1 MRRLSRRP
9 RRPKTRHPSHQRNRV
24 YVRRPKRRRASLS
37 VVKHAE
43 SPEAKRHKSKYDT
56 EYESTPER
64 LKYREELRQERR
76 KRGIDG
82 KGGPDMSHTKRGTLV
97 AESPHANRAR
107 HFKERGTL
115 KSQMMAISQLC
126 GYETISKNIK
136 EGTSFDLPASHW
148 AEDTRR
154 KREAE
159 EEERRLREDPTEEE
173 RMMDEATGKVGVAE
187 PRTRRLQRTSKP
199 STTEAQRVAVQQKLD
214 ARAAKQARKEEHE
227 RLFGRK
233 DIDAGGTVPG
243 SVREQIEDKGG
254 FITNQPRFHS
264 GQWVYDDN
272 IQRLVQLDDAH
283 THMGST
289 PEVSRYSS
297 MEDIGQYIDDMVSH
311 EEKWDKAGRAMG
323 LSDKVEPS
331 IVYSDAYRQME
342 QEESDKGLSM
352 EDPHDEIDFDAGKY
366 NEQGHRIRPETTT
379 GPQIGTLQ
387 ADDPKTISETEAL
400 ALNERQALRDLPQ
413 DANTA
418 AMLDA
423 VDPAVTYSSTE
434 GDVPVF
440 ETDEQI
446 RERMNRERGLPP
458 EFRRLVGVRPGNY
471 PDFGNRTRRRE
482 GEGPFGE
489 PFHE

>member
-1 MRRLSRRP
+1 M
-9 RRPKTRHPSHQRNRV
+9 
-24 YVRRPKRRRASLS
+24 
-37 VVKHAE
+37 VKHAE

-126 GYETISKNIK
+126 GYETISKAR
-136 EGTSFDLPASHW
+136 SFEEAMSRVRSDLRQVR
-148 AEDTRR
+148 D
-154 KREAE
+154 AE
-159 EEERRLREDPTEEE
+159 EEHRLREGPTKEES
-173 RMMDEATGKVGVAE
+173 MMDEATGKVGVAE

-233 DIDAGGTVPG
+233 DIDAGGTVSG
-243 SVREQIEDKGG
+243 SAGEQIEDIGG
-254 FITNQPRFHS
+254 SVTDARRLHS
-264 GQWVYDDN
+264 GQWVYDTDN
-272 IQRLVQLDDAH
+272 QQWIQENEAQ
-283 THMGST
+283 THMGSN
-289 PEVSRYSS
+289 PE
-297 MEDIGQYIDDMVSH
+297 IDDILDMKDVLTFDDITNYFDDTDSY
-311 EEKWDKAGRAMG
+311 EDKWNKAGRAMG

-331 IVYSDAYRQME
+331 IAYSDAYRQME
-342 QEESDKGLSM
+342 QEESNKGLSM
-352 EDPHDEIDFDAGKY
+352 EDPDDEIEFDAGKY
-366 NEQGHRIRPETTT
+366 NEQGHRIRPEMTT
-379 GPQIGTLQ
+379 GPQRGTLEE
-387 ADDPKTISETEAL
+387 DDPKQISESDALARNEREAL
-400 ALNERQALRDLPQ
+400 KNLPRDA
-413 DANTA
+413 DTV

-423 VDPAVTYSSTE
+423 VDPAVTYSTTE
-434 GDVPVF
+434 GAVPVYAPIVP
-440 ETDEQI
+440 TYHPLWGPQHKDQSW
-446 RERMNRERGLPP
+446 RGG
-458 EFRRLVGVRPGNY
+458 RGQVGVRDVSL

>member
-1 MRRLSRRP
+1 MRRLARRP

-126 GYETISKNIK
+126 GYETISKAR
-136 EGTSFDLPASHW
+136 SFEEAMSRVRSDLRQVR
-148 AEDTRR
+148 D
-154 KREAE
+154 AE
-159 EEERRLREDPTEEE
+159 EEHRLREGPTKEES
-173 RMMDEATGKVGVAE
+173 MMDEATGKVGVAE

-214 ARAAKQARKEEHE
+214 ARAAKQARKELEE
-227 RLFGRK
+227 QLFGRK

-254 FITNQPRFHS
+254 FITNQPRLHS
-264 GQWVYDDN
+264 GQWAYDAN
-272 IQRLVQLDDAH
+272 NQRMVWVDDAH

-342 QEESDKGLSM
+342 QEELDRGLSM
-352 EDPHDEIDFDAGKY
+352 VDPDDEIEFDAGKY
-366 NEQGHRIRPETTT
+366 NEQGYRIKPEMTT

-387 ADDPKTISETEAL
+387 GDDPKTISETEAL
-400 ALNERQALRDLPQ
+400 ALNERQTLQDLPQ
-413 DANTA
+413 DANTV

-440 ETDEQI
+440 ETDEQV
-446 RERMNRERGLPP
+446 RERMNRERRGIPP
-458 EFRRLVGVRPGNY
+458 EFRRLVGVRQGSY
-471 PDFGNRTRRRE
+471 ADFGNRTRRRE